1 MGYPISTAQGL
12 STGAYTKT
20 ANLITGRNQFLQK
33 GRIQLW
39 AKGSAIG
46 MNLSVVVG
54 GVAIMDDLAVPSIG
68 TTGTLSTNDNA
79 IIDKVVAGGVAE
91 FYLRNTTA
99 GGLTMDYILAFT
111 PMK

>member
-1 MGYPISTAQGL
+1 MGYPIYTAQGL

-20 ANLITGRNQFLQK
+20 ANLITGRNQFLGK
-33 GRIQLW
+33 GRLQVW

-46 MNLSVVVG
+46 MNISIAIG
-54 GVAIMDDLAVPSIG
+54 GVAIMDDLPVPSIG

-79 IIDKVVAGGVAE
+79 IIDQVVAGGVAE
-91 FYLRNTTA
+91 LYFRNTTVGA
-99 GGLTMDYILAFT
+99 LTMDALVTFT

>member
-1 MGYPISTAQGL
+1 MGYPIYTTQGL

-20 ANLITGRNQFLQK
+20 ANLVTGRNQFVGK
-33 GRIQLW
+33 GRLQLY

-46 MNLSVVVG
+46 MNISVSVG
-54 GVAIMDDLAVPSIG
+54 GVALMDDLPVPSIG

-79 IIDKVVAGGVAE
+79 IIDQVVAGGVAE
-91 FYLRNTTA
+91 LYLRNTTVGA
-99 GGLTMDYILAFT
+99 LTTDVLLVFT